1 VNTLSSYLSNFSY
14 VGLGTM
20 LSTGF
25 QAGFYLIFA
34 TLLEPEVYGEM
45 SYFIALAGIF
55 SVVSR
60 FGLNH
65 SVTVYQAKKK
75 SEIANQVNVLALI
88 TSGSAALILLPINQF
103 AAVLCLGFTFFA
115 MNQHNLLGLK
125 KYKKYTLNAILKSV
139 LIITIPILLYFIIEI
154 PGILL
159 GMAISNLLASSGYLK
174 SLSRKVGSFQD
185 IKKNYK
191 VLVNNFGIDAST
203 AFPVII
209 DKLLIF
215 PLFGFVFVGLY
226 QFNLQILFAL
236 GILPVILHVFLL
248 SEASSGK
255 THKKITYAALVGAVI
270 LTVLAIF
277 LAPIFINEFFPKFQ
291 DGVFGLQIMILA
303 LVPLTI
309 SSIFTARL
317 QASESTKVG
326 FSGVIRIASLMVLI
340 IVLGELYGLVGL
352 SFAVLFSA
360 IIYASS
366 LALLYYKSKN

>member
-1 VNTLSSYLSNFSY
+1 MSSYLSNFSY
-14 VGLGTM
+14 VGIGQM
-20 LSTGF
+20 FATGF

-34 TLLEPEVYGEM
+34 ALLEPEVYGEM
-45 SYFIALAGIF
+45 SYLIALAGIF

-115 MNQHNLLGLK
+115 MNQSNLLGLK
-125 KYKKYTLNAILKSV
+125 KYKKYTLNAILKS
-139 LIITIPILLYFIIEI
+139 LMIITIPILLYFIIDI

-191 VLVNNFGIDAST
+191 VLVNNFGIDASS

-209 DKLLIF
+209 DKLLIV

-236 GILPVILHVFLL
+236 GILPVVLHAFFITRGIKWKNTQENYICCSSWCSNTDSTCDIL
-248 SEASSGK
+248 SSYL
-255 THKKITYAALVGAVI
+255 H
-270 LTVLAIF
+270 
-277 LAPIFINEFFPKFQ
+277 Q
-291 DGVFGLQIMILA
+291 
-303 LVPLTI
+303 
-309 SSIFTARL
+309 
-317 QASESTKVG
+317 
-326 FSGVIRIASLMVLI
+326 
-340 IVLGELYGLVGL
+340 
-352 SFAVLFSA
+352 
-360 IIYASS
+360 
-366 LALLYYKSKN
+366 

>member
-1 VNTLSSYLSNFSY
+1 MSSYLSNFSY
-14 VGLGTM
+14 VGLGQM
-20 LSTGF
+20 IATGF

-34 TLLEPEVYGEM
+34 TLLDPEVFGEM

-65 SVTVYQAKKK
+65 TVTVYQAKKK

-115 MNQHNLLGLK
+115 MNQSNLLGLK
-125 KYKKYTLNAILKSV
+125 KYKKYTVNAILKSL
-139 LIITIPILLYFIIEI
+139 LIITIPILLYFIIDI

-159 GMAISNLLASSGYLK
+159 GMAISNLLASTSYLK

-191 VLVNNFGIDAST
+191 VLANNFGIDAST

-209 DKLLIF
+209 DKLLIV

-236 GILPVILHVFLL
+236 GILPVILHAFLL
-248 SEASSGK
+248 PEASSGK

-317 QASESTKVG
+317 QARESTKVG
-326 FSGVIRIASLMVLI
+326 FPGVIRIVSLMVLL
-340 IVLGELYGLVGL
+340 IVLGELYGLTGL

-366 LALLYYKSKN
+366 LVILYYKSKN